1 MKTLINWLEKVH
13 MCFNSLI
20 FRVTFLTL
28 QCYETLKHD
37 VAILQDFLK
46 KDITFSSLLVYHCE
60 NEFSIISSHIIN
72 VNILQVT
79 FLATSFTTVFL
90 GLT

>member
-1 MKTLINWLEKVH
+1 MRKRHSLLKTLINWLEKVH
-13 MCFNSLI
+13 MCFTSRI

-46 KDITFSSLLVYHCE
+46 KDITFSSLLVYQCE
-60 NEFSIISSHIIN
+60 NEFSYMLG
-72 VNILQVT
+72 ILQEFISMLMVQ
-79 FLATSFTTVFL
+79 S
-90 GLT
+90 